1 MSLDNFS
8 FSFGFVL
15 AEMSLVWGKKTDTG
29 SGELV
34 AVSLPWSVPCLEV
47 LGGLGRQYLT
57 GEGFSL

>member
-1 MSLDNFS
+1 MSPDNFF

-34 AVSLPWSVPCLEV
+34 AVSLSWSVLCLEV
-47 LGGLGRQYLT
+47 LGDW
-57 GEGFSL
+57 EDSI